1 MSEKPEVIDM
11 PEGKLEMSIRLMNN
25 EVIGFKMVVDDF
37 KMKWVLVGIAAMF
50 AIAYMASSFGPVIAN
65 TFGG

>member
-1 MSEKPEVIDM
+1 MSNEVIDN

-37 KMKWVLVGIAAMF
+37 KMKWVLIGIAAMF
-50 AIAYMASSFGPVIAN
+50 AIAYMASQFGPMIAS